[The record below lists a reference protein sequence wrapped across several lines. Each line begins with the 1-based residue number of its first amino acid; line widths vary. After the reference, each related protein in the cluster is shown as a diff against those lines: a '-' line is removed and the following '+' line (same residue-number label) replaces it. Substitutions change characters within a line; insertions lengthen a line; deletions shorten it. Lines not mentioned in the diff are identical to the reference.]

1 MNNAVLGHDPRILKT
16 NEAAQ
21 VEWAELYMRLCPV
34 AGIRTV
40 IAYAQAVHET
50 NYFRF
55 TGQANASWNNPAG
68 LGVSGAIDPDTGAYI
83 GNRFST
89 KEAGVRAHLG
99 HLLWYFGHYHPEA
112 GFCATDQRHFGW
124 LGGHKHLENDIRQ
137 LNGRWAVPGGNY
149 GERIATIAYEM
160 EQP

>member
-1 MNNAVLGHDPRILKT
+1 MNYAVLGHDPRILKT
-16 NEAAQ
+16 TEAVQ

-34 AGIRTV
+34 AGIRTA
-40 IAYAQAVHET
+40 IAFAQAVHET
-50 NYFRF
+50 GYFTFPR
-55 TGQANASWNNPAG
+55 QAKASWNNPAG
-68 LGVSGAIDPDTGAYI
+68 LGVTGATDANGEYI
-83 GNRFST
+83 GNRFPT
-89 KEAGVRAHLG
+89 KEAGVRAQLG

-112 GFCATDQRHFGW
+112 GFCAADQRHFGL

-137 LNGRWAVPGGNY
+137 LNGRWAVPGKTY